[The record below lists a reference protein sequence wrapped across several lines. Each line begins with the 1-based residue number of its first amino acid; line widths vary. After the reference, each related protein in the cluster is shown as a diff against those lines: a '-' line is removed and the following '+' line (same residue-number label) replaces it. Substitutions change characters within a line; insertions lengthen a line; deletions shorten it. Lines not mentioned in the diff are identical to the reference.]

1 MATKEQLESQIAEMV
16 GAVDRAVD
24 ARLSRVITSPY
35 TIVIF
40 LVYSALLLGAGFI
53 VGRGV

>member
-35 TIVIF
+35 TILLFIA
-40 LVYSALLLGAGFI
+40 YSALLLGVGFI

>member
-24 ARLSRVITSPY
+24 ARLARVITSPY